1 MKSYRDE
8 IDRIDEAI
16 KKLVKKRLDAGRKIA
31 AIKAANDKP
40 ILDLPRMKKL
50 TAKFS
55 DDELPYIKDELS
67 TVINTI
73 MSSTIHGELH
83 DMQKNLRYGL
93 AGRSISSSLS
103 PKLHELFGLYEY
115 GLFNTNDFKSSEFIQ
130 NKNFCFVHIY

>member
-8 IDRIDEAI
+8 IDKIDETI

-50 TAKFS
+50 AAKFS

-83 DMQKNLRYGL
+83 GRTQHILKSISQIARTV
-93 AGRSISSSLS
+93 RSI
-103 PKLHELFGLYEY
+103 
-115 GLFNTNDFKSSEFIQ
+115 
-130 NKNFCFVHIY
+130 